1 MENQILLLLE
11 YFLFVA
17 AVWVMWML
25 YGFTQHFGMAYC
37 KFCLFVSSLWT
48 LWVVQWV
55 QSKSDSLLPVPTHM
69 ACNGTQT
76 QPTLQASKDMQ

>member
-1 MENQILLLLE
+1 MENQILLSLLE

-48 LWVVQWV
+48 LWVAQWV
-55 QSKSDSLLPVPTHM
+55 QSKSDSILPVPTHM
-69 ACNGTQT
+69 AVMAQT
-76 QPTLQASKDMQ
+76 QPTLQASNDMQ